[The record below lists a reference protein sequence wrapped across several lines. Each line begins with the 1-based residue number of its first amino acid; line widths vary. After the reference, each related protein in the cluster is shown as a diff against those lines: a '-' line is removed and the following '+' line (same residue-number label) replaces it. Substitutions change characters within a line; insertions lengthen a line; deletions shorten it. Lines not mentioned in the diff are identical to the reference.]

1 MTISKT
7 CIANNISLLEP
18 WGFLLIGHTASRRIK
33 TADKHLQV
41 LNLFTLLFYEVTE
54 IIEKTAR
61 IAEFYWSK
69 LQTSACIRELQLLLP
84 ITLSHLKFAHH
95 KTTFSVSFKDVISWL
110 FSYHYPTSLSISRR
124 CWVFPNFLSPQ
135 FSMLPSI
142 LKRCIELMNMAYMV
156 FQLLSPNFCL
166 FPSIIPQLFRLP
178 ADYLYLVVPKHP
190 RNIDLSLQDGV
201 IFILAIA

>member
-95 KTTFSVSFKDVISWL
+95 KTTFSVSFKDVHILVILIPLSHL
-110 FSYHYPTSLSISRR
+110 TIHFKKMLSFSQFSLS
-124 CWVFPNFLSPQ
+124 
-135 FSMLPSI
+135 
-142 LKRCIELMNMAYMV
+142 A
-156 FQLLSPNFCL
+156 
-166 FPSIIPQLFRLP
+166 
-178 ADYLYLVVPKHP
+178 
-190 RNIDLSLQDGV
+190 
-201 IFILAIA
+201 IFYAS